1 MLENTRSVTTMQ
13 KQAVIA
19 TMGCVNAYCSGSP
32 MMERR
37 TRRAHGVCQAS
48 LKLKHPFSV
57 RFFPDELIVD
67 STQHLKLSTVQ
78 LFDGVETA
86 SAKHIIPT

>member
-1 MLENTRSVTTMQ
+1 MGWFSRMINHHGDVYPVLPHGNWKVFFSPMLENTRDATTLQ

-57 RFFPDELIVD
+57 RFFLMN
-67 STQHLKLSTVQ
+67 
-78 LFDGVETA
+78 
-86 SAKHIIPT
+86 